1 MLSKNY
7 KNGLILFSKYAFAP
21 NTLQYCGPK
30 EVGAIFENIT
40 SEKEE
45 LTQNSKKLLLQ
56 FTGAVPYL
64 ELIAQSNNIRDIFDY
79 RVVEA
84 YWLGNDLL
92 CKVPAKSLYSS
103 IADRFKN
110 RTTLKEWDKIVPKP
124 ILGAKPFHA
133 FHVFDIGKKVGL
145 VNLGAVKE
153 VLETMNNCRIG
164 WGKIKSK
171 KLGVEGFSIGSAV
184 VEYYPIVLD
193 DSNKLKIGEKIEKKF
208 YFTDKNI
215 IEGDEVSVHWQFICD
230 KLNQKERKNLIY
242 WTNYHLTITN
252 SELMYG
258 ASDARIIGAD

>member
-30 EVGAIFENIT
+30 EIESVFENIT
-40 SEKEE
+40 QEKEE

-56 FTGAVPYL
+56 FTGAIPYL
-64 ELIAQSNNIRDIFDY
+64 ELIAKSNNIRDIFDY

-84 YWLGNDLL
+84 YWIGNSLL
-92 CKVPAKSLYSS
+92 SKVPAKSLYSS
-103 IADRFKN
+103 IIDRFKD
-110 RTTLKEWDKIVPKP
+110 RTTLKEWSKIAPKP

-164 WGKIKSK
+164 WGRIKSK
-171 KLGVEGFSIGSAV
+171 KLETAGFSIGSAV

-193 DSNKLKIGEKIEKKF
+193 DSNKLKIGEKTERSF
-208 YFTDKNI
+208 YFTDQNI
-215 IEGDEVSVHWQFICD
+215 NEGDEVSVHWQFICD
-230 KLNQKERKNLIY
+230 KITTRERKNLIY
-242 WTNYHLTITN
+242 WTNYHLDITN
-252 SELMYG
+252 SELMHG
-258 ASDARIIGAD
+258 AGDTRVIGAD